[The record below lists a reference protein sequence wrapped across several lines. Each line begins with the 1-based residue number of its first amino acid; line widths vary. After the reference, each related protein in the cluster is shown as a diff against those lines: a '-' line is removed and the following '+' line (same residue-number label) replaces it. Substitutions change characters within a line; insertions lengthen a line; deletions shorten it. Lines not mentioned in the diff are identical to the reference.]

1 MEKQSRDK
9 TPSSWTKRSGPGA
22 RKKAR
27 LGPENNGFVQDEKKW
42 SNKKVGG
49 GDTKNRKKEKGPK
62 MYRGA
67 FGE

>member
-1 MEKQSRDK
+1 
-9 TPSSWTKRSGPGA
+9 
-22 RKKAR
+22 